1 MSREKILRMSDSLI
15 EQVEN
20 LASQGLTD
28 NQIAD
33 SMCVSRSTISRRKKD
48 NDAFDAA
55 IKKGRGRGIQQVAN
69 ALFESALAGSI
80 TAQIFFLEARA
91 GWSDKPQEFPS
102 NLPTPSITLIAP
114 DENGR
119 FIETDLAEVDIP
131 RY

>member
-91 GWSDKPQEFPS
+91 GWSQATRIFK
-102 NLPTPSITLIAP
+102 
-114 DENGR
+114 
-119 FIETDLAEVDIP
+119 
-131 RY
+131 